1 MSKPREIS
9 LAAELY
15 SDENFRT
22 RCQLQWGN
30 LFVTWIFYKINSSGN
45 GLIWVP
51 RQAIRCFEER
61 QLTMIRYRT
70 ILRHSLSNSKFRQ
83 FFAKNLF
90 FCWQNN
96 GQLVRNCRLLKYHK
110 KIHAIWTHQLKFFD
124 WHVFSC
130 LFYGISIESILI
142 GYEITNLIRRRE

>member
-70 ILRHSLSNSKFRQ
+70 ILRHSLSNCKFRQ

-90 FCWQNN
+90 FCWLLPYFSVFWNIRKN
-96 GQLVRNCRLLKYHK
+96 SRNTNSTLENF
-110 KIHAIWTHQLKFFD
+110 WPT
-124 WHVFSC
+124 W
-130 LFYGISIESILI
+130 LFLFILWNFYWKHTNWLRN
-142 GYEITNLIRRRE
+142 YELN